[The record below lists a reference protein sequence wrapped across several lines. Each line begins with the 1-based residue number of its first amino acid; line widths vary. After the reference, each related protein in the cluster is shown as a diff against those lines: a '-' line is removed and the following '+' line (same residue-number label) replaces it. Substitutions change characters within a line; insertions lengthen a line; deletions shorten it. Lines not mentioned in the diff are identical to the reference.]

1 MKAFLNSL
9 SIACATCVLM
19 LASSVQADIAIDF
32 SHDAATDNFFG
43 TNTVARDTVLKAASD
58 INALINSVPTEITAA
73 DYSITGSAGGLPG
86 GPAGTTVTIDTTLNY
101 FNPSTNATEIF
112 SPNPLATNETRIFVG
127 MQEFSDANGF
137 GDDTLGIGG
146 PNGIAVGFDSS
157 SIDGFNSFAD
167 ALDDAEQQFNDAF
180 RRGPTLP
187 IINDV
192 SGTFGGESYSL
203 ESGSTIGSLSFDID
217 TDNNQ
222 VTDSAAQLESF
233 WHFDSTTDVE
243 DGKIDFY
250 SVALHELLHTI
261 GIGTADSWDDQIA
274 AANAGGEDLDWA
286 GAEVIDVNGTGLDLI
301 EADGGHIAL
310 GTMSTR
316 LSDGMAQ
323 EVIMSPSIAPG
334 ERRELT
340 ALDAAFLRDIGWAA
354 NVAAVPEPGI
364 ATLGS
369 LVGML
374 VLARRRRK

>member
-1 MKAFLNSL
+1 MKALLNSL
-9 SIACATCVLM
+9 SIACATGVLM
-19 LASSVQADIAIDF
+19 LVSSVQADIAIDF

-73 DYSITGSAGGLPG
+73 DYSITGSAGGVPG
-86 GPAGTTVTIDTTLNY
+86 GPAGTTVMIDTTLNY

-127 MQEFSDANGF
+127 MQEFSDTNGF

-146 PNGIAVGFDSS
+146 PNGIVVDFDSS

-167 ALDDAEQQFNDAF
+167 ALDDAEQQFNEAF

-192 SGTFGGESYSL
+192 SGTFSGETYSL

-222 VTDSAAQLESF
+222 VTDSAAQLEAF
-233 WHFDSTTDVE
+233 FHFDSTTPVAS
-243 DGKIDFY
+243 GKIDFY
-250 SVALHELLHTI
+250 TVAVHEILHSI
-261 GIGTADSWDDQIA
+261 GIGTSDSWFSDITGLNDPG
-274 AANAGGEDLDWA
+274 NPDWT
-286 GAEVIDVNGTGLDLI
+286 GAEVIAVNGTGVDLI
-301 EADGGHIAL
+301 APDDGHIAL

-323 EVIMSPSIAPG
+323 EVIMSPTLAPG
-334 ERRELT
+334 ERREFT
-340 ALDAAFLRDIGWAA
+340 ALDAAFLRDIGWAT
-354 NVAAVPEPGI
+354 NVASVPEPGL

-369 LVGML
+369 LVGL
-374 VLARRRRK
+374 LLLTRRRRN